1 MNSILIYGGDLPAVA
16 TATKVAATAMTTTI
30 HLIVPYVLHKLGGIA
45 TVGGQNYWDYAS
57 PLIQQGSFSLL
68 SHTNK

>member
-1 MNSILIYGGDLPAVA
+1 
-16 TATKVAATAMTTTI
+16 MTTTI